1 MNNLWYQCYQLITAV
16 NDFAECLNEG
26 GQCDVLTLDFS
37 KAFDK
42 VPHAQ
47 QYQKLFLYGIRGPIL
62 TWLQAFLTRSHLIQ
76 NSQAVKKE
84 CGPEKGYGEKRCE
97 IQGGGQEMAV
107 MVG

>member
-1 MNNLWYQCYQLITAV
+1 MLQIFIIILFRI
-16 NDFAECLNEG
+16 
-26 GQCDVLTLDFS
+26 S
-37 KAFDK
+37 PK
-42 VPHAQ
+42 
-47 QYQKLFLYGIRGPIL
+47 KLSLCIYY
-62 TWLQAFLTRSHLIQ
+62 LIQ